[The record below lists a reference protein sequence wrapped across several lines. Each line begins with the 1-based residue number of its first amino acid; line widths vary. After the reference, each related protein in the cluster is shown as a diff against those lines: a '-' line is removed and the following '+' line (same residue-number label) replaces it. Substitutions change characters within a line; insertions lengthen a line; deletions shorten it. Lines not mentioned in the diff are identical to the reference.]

1 MDESWFEQYTLRPY
15 GYAPIG
21 ERCLPTYNWQSEKRP
36 NAIGALYENTL
47 FTIDYFEQ
55 NIITDCVYDWC
66 KNKLIPSIKHK
77 CVIIMDNASFHK
89 PERIQ
94 KLLNR
99 HGNRLWFLPPYSPQ
113 LNPIEKK
120 WAQVKAIR
128 RKMLENDLSKL
139 FEQVKCTNFIL
150 V

>member
-1 MDESWFEQYTLRPY
+1 MEHPKVCLFKTIDYLIKLKTYEANDYPIVYMDESWFEQYTLRPY

-47 FTIDYFEQ
+47 FAIGYFEQ
-55 NIITDCVYDWC
+55 NINTDCVHNWC

-99 HGNRLWFLPPYSPQ
+99 HGNRL
-113 LNPIEKK
+113 
-120 WAQVKAIR
+120 
-128 RKMLENDLSKL
+128 
-139 FEQVKCTNFIL
+139 
-150 V
+150 